1 MSNRAGTR
9 HEHDAKGEILSSS
22 GSDTRNRSAR
32 VAYTTHLDT
41 FCADHMPAAE
51 QLPTFFR
58 DLPEY
63 FYPERLNCAVELLDR
78 MVEHGS
84 GERTAFIHE
93 SGSWTYFRVLATA
106 NRIARALLED
116 CGLIPGNRVLLR
128 GPNHPMLVASWFGVV
143 KAGGVAVTTPC
154 LLRCRELVSVVDQ
167 GRITLAL
174 CDARYAGDCEA
185 AFAKHADGTPRKNA
199 RVVLFNSN
207 APDSLETLISPKSA
221 EFKNCETSRED
232 IAMVAFTS
240 GSTGQPKGTMHTH
253 RDVLAAAD
261 CFPRYVLRASADD
274 VFIGSPPLGFTYG
287 LGGLVLFPMRTG
299 AATVLLEQAS
309 PGHLL
314 EGIARHRA
322 TVCFT
327 APTAYRAMLKQLRRE
342 QTARLRKCVSAGE
355 TLPLSTFEG
364 WYGATGLKIIDG
376 IGSTEML
383 QIFISAPEEEIRP
396 GATGKAIHGY
406 EAKIVREDGADA
418 QSGEVGRL
426 AVRGVTGCKYLDNA
440 REQAKYVQN
449 GWNLTGDSFRMDQD
463 GYFWFQ
469 ARTDDL
475 IVSSGYNIA
484 GIEVENVLLEHP
496 SVQECAVIGVPDPD
510 RGQVVKAFVVAA
522 ADCRPCDELKK
533 ELQDFVKSQIAPFKY
548 PRSLEFVAA
557 LPRTA
562 TGKLQRFEL
571 RKQTQ

>member
-1 MSNRAGTR
+1 MTLSKNETTNRPTTGTR
-9 HEHDAKGEILSSS
+9 
-22 GSDTRNRSAR
+22 
-32 VAYTTHLDT
+32 YTAHVDT
-41 FCADHMPAAE
+41 FCADRMPLLG

-58 DLPEY
+58 DLPGY
-63 FYPERLNCAVELLDR
+63 SYPERLNCAVELLDR
-78 MVEHGS
+78 MVERDL

-93 SGSWTYFRVLATA
+93 LGSWTYRSLLETT
-106 NRIARALLED
+106 NRIALVLLED

-128 GPNHPMLVASWFGVV
+128 GPNHPMLVACWFGVI

-154 LLRCRELVSVVDQ
+154 LLRCRELVSVADK
-167 GRITLAL
+167 GEISLAL
-174 CDARYAGDCEA
+174 CDARYAGDCEDA
-185 AFAKHADGTPRKNA
+185 LAKRADGSARRNA
-199 RVVLFNSN
+199 RVVLFNSE
-207 APDSLETLISPKSA
+207 APDSLEALMATKPA
-221 EFKNCETSRED
+221 VFKNCETSWED
-232 IAMVAFTS
+232 IAMLAFTS

-261 CFPRYVLRASADD
+261 CFPRYVLRANADD
-274 VFIGSPPLGFTYG
+274 LFIGSPPLGFTYG
-287 LGGLVLFPMRTG
+287 LGGLVLFPMRIG

-314 EGIARHRA
+314 EGLRRHRA

-327 APTAYRAMLKQLRRE
+327 APTAYRAMLKQLSRDRV
-342 QTARLRKCVSAGE
+342 TSLRKCVSAGE
-355 TLPLSTFEG
+355 TLPLSTFEA
-364 WYGATGLKIIDG
+364 WQEATGLKIIDG

-383 QIFISAPEEEIRP
+383 QIFISAPEEEITP
-396 GATGKAIHGY
+396 GATGRAIHGY
-406 EAKIVREDGADA
+406 EAKIVRDDGTDA
-418 QSGEVGRL
+418 ATGEVGRL
-426 AVRGVTGCKYLDNA
+426 AVRGVTGCKYLDSP
-440 REQAKYVQN
+440 REQAKYVRN

-496 SVQECAVIGVPDPD
+496 SVQECAVVGVPDPD
-510 RGQVVKAFVVAA
+510 RGQVVKAFVVTSAEYA
-522 ADCRPCDELKK
+522 PCEQLKK
-533 ELQDFVKSQIAPFKY
+533 DLQDFVKSQIAPFKY

-562 TGKLQRFEL
+562 TGKLQRYEL

>member
-1 MSNRAGTR
+1 MPPRTNSRP
-9 HEHDAKGEILSSS
+9 
-22 GSDTRNRSAR
+22 
-32 VAYTTHLDT
+32 YTAHVDT
-41 FCADHMPAAE
+41 FCADRMPPPE
-51 QLPTFFR
+51 QLPSFFR

-63 FYPERLNCAVELLDR
+63 SYPGRFNCAAELLDR
-78 MVEHGS
+78 MVESGS
-84 GERTAFIHE
+84 ADRTAFIHE
-93 SGSWTYFRVLATA
+93 SGSWTYRSLLQIANSIGQVLT
-106 NRIARALLED
+106 ED
-116 CGLIPGNRVLLR
+116 CGLVPGNRVLLR
-128 GPNHPMLVASWFGVV
+128 GPNHPMLVACWFGVV

-154 LLRCRELVSVVDQ
+154 LLRCRELVSVADRGQ
-167 GRITLAL
+167 ISLAL
-174 CDARYAGDCEA
+174 CDARYAKECED
-185 AFAKHADGTPRKNA
+185 AFAKHADGSARRNA
-199 RVVLFNSN
+199 SVVLFNSD
-207 APDSLETLISPKSA
+207 APDSLETLVATKST
-221 EFKNCETSRED
+221 EFQNCETSCED

-253 RDVLAAAD
+253 RDILAAAD
-261 CFPRYVLRASADD
+261 CFPRYVLCANADD

-309 PGHLL
+309 PGHLV
-314 EGIARHRA
+314 EGITRHRA

-327 APTAYRAMLKQLRRE
+327 APTAYRAMLKQLPGT
-342 QTARLRKCVSAGE
+342 QMASLRKCVSAGE
-355 TLPLSTFEG
+355 TLPLSTFEA
-364 WYGATGLKIIDG
+364 WHEATGLRVIDG

-383 QIFISAPEEEIRP
+383 QIFISAPESEIRP

-406 EAKIVREDGADA
+406 VAKIVREDGTDAD
-418 QSGEVGRL
+418 SDEIGRL
-426 AVRGVTGCKYLDNA
+426 AVRGVTGCKYLDSPG
-440 REQAKYVQN
+440 EQARYVQN
-449 GWNLTGDSFRMDQD
+449 GWNLTGDAFRMDQD

-469 ARTDDL
+469 ARSDDL

-484 GIEVENVLLEHP
+484 GIEIENVLLEHR
-496 SVQECAVIGVPDPD
+496 SVQECAVIGIPDPD

-522 ADCRPCDELKK
+522 AGYRACEELKK

-548 PRSLEFVAA
+548 PRAVDFVAA

>member
-1 MSNRAGTR
+1 MP
-9 HEHDAKGEILSSS
+9 
-22 GSDTRNRSAR
+22 AR
-32 VAYTTHLDT
+32 TNTLRYTAHLDT
-41 FCADHMPAAE
+41 FCADCMPPPE
-51 QLPTFFR
+51 QLPYFFR

-63 FYPERLNCAVELLDR
+63 SYPERFNCAAELLDR
-78 MVEHGS
+78 MVESGS

-93 SGSWTYFRVLATA
+93 SDSWTYHELFETA
-106 NRIARALLED
+106 NCIARALLED
-116 CGLIPGNRVLLR
+116 CGLLSGNRVLLR
-128 GPNHPMLVASWFGVV
+128 GPNHPLLVACWFGVV
-143 KAGGVAVTTPC
+143 KAGGIAVTTPC
-154 LLRCRELVSVVDQ
+154 LLRCRELVAVADKGQIS
-167 GRITLAL
+167 LAL
-174 CDARYAGDCEA
+174 CDARYAGDCEE
-185 AFAKHADGTPRKNA
+185 AFARHADGSPRQNS
-199 RVVLFNSN
+199 RVILFNSG
-207 APDSLETLISPKSA
+207 APGSLEALIANKPA
-221 EFKNCETSRED
+221 AFKNCETSSED

-261 CFPRYVLRASADD
+261 CFPRYVLRANPDD
-274 VFIGSPPLGFTYG
+274 IFIGTPPLGFTYG

-309 PGHLL
+309 PGHLQ

-327 APTAYRAMLKQLRRE
+327 APTAYRAMMKQLSRD
-342 QTARLRKCVSAGE
+342 QVASLRKCVSAGE
-355 TLPLSTFEG
+355 TLPLSTFDAWRE
-364 WYGATGLKIIDG
+364 ATGLKIIDG

-383 QIFISAPEEEIRP
+383 QIFISASEQEIRP
-396 GATGKAIHGY
+396 GATGRAIHGY
-406 EAKIVREDGADA
+406 EAKVVREDGTDA
-418 QSGEVGRL
+418 ETGEVGRL
-426 AVRGVTGCKYLDNA
+426 AVRGVTGCKYLDSPH
-440 REQAKYVQN
+440 EQAKYVRN

-522 ADCRPCDELKK
+522 ADYNPCEQLKK

-571 RKQTQ
+571 RKQTR

>member
-1 MSNRAGTR
+1 MGNRATHNGGWNVTR
-9 HEHDAKGEILSSS
+9 H
-22 GSDTRNRSAR
+22 SAH
-32 VAYTTHLDT
+32 VDT
-41 FCADHMPAAE
+41 FCADRMPPPE
-51 QLPTFFR
+51 QLPLFLR
-58 DLPEY
+58 DLAEY
-63 FYPERLNCAVELLDR
+63 SYPDHLNCAAELLDR
-78 MVEHGS
+78 MVACGV
-84 GERTAFIHE
+84 GERVAFIHE
-93 SGSWTYFRVLATA
+93 SCSWTYRRLFETA
-106 NRIARALLED
+106 NRLSRVLVED

-128 GPNHPMLVASWFGVV
+128 GPNHPMLVACWFAVI
-143 KAGGVAVTTPC
+143 KAGGVAITTPC
-154 LLRCRELVSVVDQ
+154 LLRCRELVSVADK
-167 GRITLAL
+167 GEISLAL

-185 AFAKHADGTPRKNA
+185 AFAKHADGSARRNA
-199 RVVLFNSN
+199 RIVLFNSD
-207 APDSLETLISPKSA
+207 AQDSLEALIATKA
-221 EFKNCETSRED
+221 AQFKNCETFCED

-261 CFPRYVLRASADD
+261 CFPRYVLRANADD

-287 LGGLVLFPMRTG
+287 LGGLVLFPMRIG
-299 AATVLLEQAS
+299 ASTVLLEQAS
-309 PGHLL
+309 PGNLL
-314 EGIARHRA
+314 EGIVRHRA

-327 APTAYRAMLKQLRRE
+327 APTAYRAMLKQHRRD
-342 QTARLRKCVSAGE
+342 QAATLRKCVSAGE
-355 TLPLSTFEG
+355 ALPLSTFEA
-364 WYGATGLKIIDG
+364 WQEATGLKIIDG

-406 EAKIVREDGADA
+406 EAKVVCDDGTD
-418 QSGEVGRL
+418 SSLGDVGRL
-426 AVRGVTGCKYLDNA
+426 AVRGVTGCKYLDNP

-449 GWNLTGDSFRMDQD
+449 GWNVTGDSFRLDQD

-496 SVQECAVIGVPDPD
+496 SVQECAVVGVADPD
-510 RGQVVKAFVVAA
+510 RGQLVKAFVVTAA
-522 ADCRPCDELKK
+522 GYSACEQLKK
-533 ELQDFVKSQIAPFKY
+533 QLQDFVKSQIAPFKY
-548 PRSLEFVAA
+548 PRALEFVTS

-571 RKQTQ
+571 RKHTQ